1 MHHTSAS
8 HKHIRGCILTRN
20 MSEKCPKA
28 SPAFL
33 FGEPPEFA
41 TEIIDLT
48 WQKPRMSLD
57 DYNPLP
63 PFPLIEHKSV
73 ITACSRWEC
82 YYKAIYQ
89 ERGVDGVLS
98 LDGEVS
104 LGYRG
109 RFDVNFMLRC
119 SLEWLAQKNRQ
130 LNSCRYFSR
139 NVSIFQNDV
148 LLSKVKENGPNIVS
162 DVKLVTWG
170 QLPPSLW
177 WQVWPKSFRH
187 FWTDEEQCC
196 RKIGHQQWK
205 RWFPIGRGAP
215 LCLDSHYLKLNF
227 GSDHLKF
234 PPILISLN

>member
-8 HKHIRGCILTRN
+8 HKHIRVCILTRN

-57 DYNPLP
+57 DSNPLP

-130 LNSCRYFSR
+130 LNSCRYLLKKCLDISKWCPPVQSR
-139 NVSIFQNDV
+139 GKWPKYCFWYQIGNLRTTAP
-148 LLSKVKENGPNIVS
+148 LLSRDKFDPKVFATSEPMRSNVAG
-162 DVKLVTWG
+162 KLDTSSG
-170 QLPPSLW
+170 RDDFQLAGEPLS
-177 WQVWPKSFRH
+177 VW
-187 FWTDEEQCC
+187 
-196 RKIGHQQWK
+196 I
-205 RWFPIGRGAP
+205 PIT
-215 LCLDSHYLKLNF
+215 
-227 GSDHLKF
+227 
-234 PPILISLN
+234 

>member
-1 MHHTSAS
+1 MSKSITSFFIWRTSRICNGNYWLNLA
-8 HKHIRGCILTRN
+8 
-20 MSEKCPKA
+20 KA
-28 SPAFL
+28 ENVLGWLQPS
-33 FGEPPEFA
+33 
-41 TEIIDLT
+41 
-48 WQKPRMSLD
+48 
-57 DYNPLP
+57 P

-89 ERGVDGVLS
+89 ERGADSVLS

-119 SLEWLAQKNRQ
+119 SLQWLTQKNRQ

-139 NVSIFQNDV
+139 NVSIFQNDA
-148 LLSKVKENGPNIVS
+148 LLSKVEENGPNIVS

-196 RKIGHQQWK
+196 RKIGHHQWR

>member
-57 DYNPLP
+57 DSNPLP

-119 SLEWLAQKNRQ
+119 SLEWLMAQKNRQ

-148 LLSKVKENGPNIVS
+148 LLSKVEENGPNVVS
-162 DVKLVTWG
+162 DIKLVTWG
-170 QLPPSLW
+170 QLPPFSPATSLTQKFSPLLNRW
-177 WQVWPKSFRH
+177 GAMLQENWTPPVEEMISNWQGSSSLF
-187 FWTDEEQCC
+187 
-196 RKIGHQQWK
+196 G
-205 RWFPIGRGAP
+205 FP
-215 LCLDSHYLKLNF
+215 LLKTQLWLR
-227 GSDHLKF
+227 S
-234 PPILISLN
+234 P